1 MRVVG
6 KGIMHVP
13 LTVKD
18 ILEKTFKRSFKGY
31 DEDEV
36 DKFLDLIIDEFKAMQ
51 NELAAVKD
59 ELASTRENVG
69 KVKHSEE
76 TIMNTLVSAQKT
88 SEHMISD
95 AKRKAEVIISS
106 AEATARQRADQTTR
120 ELDEAKA
127 RIEELKT
134 CAQGFAASFANMIN
148 AQAAYFEKTY
158 RSYFGQEV
166 APLGG
171 INSDAL
177 EKIDKDIA
185 RSLEDMGGKS
195 DEPEPEPAE
204 TVGAPE
210 SADDAESSG
219 YMEIFEINKKLSD
232 IDNAAYTPEEQPQQY
247 GDYSWLYASGEKA
260 GDQQSAVLEPKDK
273 DELKSLIEEIIE

>member
-1 MRVVG
+1 M
-6 KGIMHVP
+6 P

-36 DKFLDLIIDEFKAMQ
+36 DKFLDQIIDEFKALQ
-51 NELAAVKD
+51 SELSSVKD
-59 ELASTRENVG
+59 ELAEAKENEG

-88 SEHMISD
+88 SEHMLSD
-95 AKRKAEVIISS
+95 AKRKAEIIISS
-106 AEATARQRADQTTR
+106 AEATARQKGEQTLR
-120 ELDEAKA
+120 ELEEAKTQ
-127 RIEELKT
+127 IEELKS

-148 AQAAYFEKTY
+148 TQAAYFEKTY
-158 RSYFGQEV
+158 RSYFGQDF

-171 INSDAL
+171 INTDAL

-185 RSLEDMGGKS
+185 RSLEDMGG
-195 DEPEPEPAE
+195 PEETAVTQPQSAE
-204 TVGAPE
+204 DTSTGE
-210 SADDAESSG
+210 EKSG
-219 YMEIFEINKKLSD
+219 YMELFEINKKLSD
-232 IDNAAYTPEEQPQQY
+232 IENADYSPEGESTPEPKPY
-247 GDYSWLYASGEKA
+247 SDYSWIYESDGPPSEQDAA
-260 GDQQSAVLEPKDK
+260 ILEPKDK

>member
-1 MRVVG
+1 M
-6 KGIMHVP
+6 P

-36 DKFLDLIIDEFKAMQ
+36 DKFLDQVIDEFKAMQ
-51 NELAAVKD
+51 SELASMKD
-59 ELASTRENVG
+59 ELALARENVG

-88 SEHMISD
+88 SEHMINE

-106 AEATARQRADQTTR
+106 AEATARQKNQQTHR
-120 ELDEAKA
+120 ELEESKA
-127 RIEELKT
+127 RIEELRS

-148 AQAAYFEKTY
+148 TQAAYFEKTY

-171 INSDAL
+171 ISTDAL
-177 EKIDKDIA
+177 DKIDKDIA
-185 RSLEDMGGKS
+185 RSLEEMGVSENNDKSRPPVTEDMS
-195 DEPEPEPAE
+195 
-204 TVGAPE
+204 
-210 SADDAESSG
+210 DAEKAG
-219 YMEIFEINKKLSD
+219 YMELFEINRKLSD
-232 IDNAAYTPEEQPQQY
+232 IEDADYPPAGEAAEQTKSY
-247 GDYSWLYASGEKA
+247 GDYSWLYKSDEPKKDEDVAI
-260 GDQQSAVLEPKDK
+260 LEPKDK
-273 DELKSLIEEIIE
+273 EELKSLIEEIIE